1 MPQGVFVALRFATVL
16 HMADTK
22 AARREVGVGG
32 IKRQQELAAGFPR
45 AAVKPQP
52 SHCHSLQNEK
62 LDLDNLKG
70 GFGSKILISVLI
82 LQLG

>member
-1 MPQGVFVALRFATVL
+1 MPQGVFMALRFATVL
-16 HMADTK
+16 HRGGTK

-32 IKRQQELAAGFPR
+32 IKKQAAI
-45 AAVKPQP
+45 KPQP

-62 LDLDNLKG
+62 LDLDDLKG
-70 GFGSKILISVLI
+70 AFSSKILISIPI